1 MFLLFGLMTTAHGHA
16 LVITRL
22 QNRGIFGMVSYGRFE
37 NMRRNVK
44 RDLITIR
51 PDRKPRVRRCP
62 NDGQILVTRR
72 ERDVGLCS
80 ACIARR
86 EAEKGVRK

>member
-1 MFLLFGLMTTAHGHA
+1 MQH
-16 LVITRL
+16 
-22 QNRGIFGMVSYGRFE
+22 
-37 NMRRNVK
+37 
-44 RDLITIR
+44 

-62 NDGQILVTRR
+62 NDGAILVTRR